1 MTPPSGPPYIAVVG
15 LGEFEERVC
24 ALAEE
29 VGRELAERGCILVCG
44 GLEGVMEAA
53 CRGAKS
59 AGGTTV
65 AILPGESRS
74 QANDY
79 VDIAIPTGMG
89 EMRNAL
95 LVRSVDA
102 VIAVG
107 GEFGTLSEIAFAL
120 KTGVP
125 VIGIETWT
133 LSKKSGPVDAF
144 PLASSAAEAV
154 EWATKASSGT

>member
-1 MTPPSGPPYIAVVG
+1 MDSIA
-15 LGEFEERVC
+15 ED
-24 ALAEE
+24 
-29 VGRELAERGCILVCG
+29 VGRELARRGCIVVCG
-44 GLEGVMEAA
+44 GLGGVMAAA

-65 AILPGESRS
+65 GILPGDSRAA
-74 QANDY
+74 ANSY

-107 GEFGTLSEIAFAL
+107 GEYGTLSEIAFAL
-120 KTGVP
+120 KTGTP
-125 VIGIETWT
+125 VVGIETWA
-133 LSKKSGPVDAF
+133 LSKVGREVDAF
-144 PLASSAAEAV
+144 PHVASAVEAV
-154 EWATKASSGT
+154 DRAVALLDRKHIR

>member
-1 MTPPSGPPYIAVVG
+1 MVPPSSPLYIAVVG

-24 ALAEE
+24 AIAEE
-29 VGRELAERGCILVCG
+29 VGRELAEHGCILVCG

-65 AILPGESRS
+65 AILPGHDRA

-125 VIGIETWT
+125 VVGIETWI
-133 LSKKSGPVDAF
+133 LAKDSGPVDAF
-144 PLASSAAEAV
+144 PRVATAAEAV
-154 EWATKASSGT
+154 EWVTKSSSET